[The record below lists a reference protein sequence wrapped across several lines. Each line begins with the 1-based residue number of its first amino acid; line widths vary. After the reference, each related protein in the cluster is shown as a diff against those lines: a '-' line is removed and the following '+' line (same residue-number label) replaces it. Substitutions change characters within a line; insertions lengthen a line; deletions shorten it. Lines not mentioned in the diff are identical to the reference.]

1 MFCQNCGAQNADGS
15 KFCISCGTAFG
26 ATAAPAAEVTEVAA
40 VETVA
45 APVVTEPQKAVSK
58 RQYFSKVAPKG
69 QRIKRYIAL
78 ALGVLC
84 ILTVCL
90 ATNKTVNGS
99 LFEIPVMSLV
109 TSVVDDAT
117 DAQAEFDEAVDE
129 LRDKEYDEIA
139 DILGDLLDES
149 ITARQIKKNA
159 DEIIDLCS
167 PLSLSSLVELGE
179 MFGMEDSE
187 MVMGLSTAITLLWAI
202 AAVLMVLTGLGVLF
216 QKTWLMVLSYIFAM
230 GFVAFTGG
238 LVYFV
243 IATVLYIATA
253 VLFSKLKYDYKVYKA
268 SCKA

>member
-1 MFCQNCGAQNADGS
+1 MFCQNCGAQIADGS
-15 KFCISCGTAFG
+15 KFCTSCGTAFG
-26 ATAAPAAEVTEVAA
+26 ETAAPAAEVTEVAA

-45 APVVTEPQKAVSK
+45 APVATEPQKAVSK

-84 ILTVCL
+84 ILTVFL
-90 ATNKTVNGS
+90 ATNKTVNGA
-99 LFEIPVMSLV
+99 FFDIPVVSLLGSNV
-109 TSVVDDAT
+109 SEIAE
-117 DAQAEFDEAVDE
+117 AREEFDTAVDE
-129 LRDKEYDEIA
+129 LRDGDYEEIA
-139 DILGDLLDES
+139 EILGDLLDES
-149 ITARQIKKNA
+149 ITNRQIKKNA
-159 DEIIDLCS
+159 DEIVDLCS
-167 PLSLSSLVELGE
+167 PLSLNNLVKLGE
-179 MFGMEDSE
+179 MFDMGDSE
-187 MVMGLSTAITLLWAI
+187 IVIGMNAVVAIFWVI

-243 IATVLYIATA
+243 LATVLYIATA